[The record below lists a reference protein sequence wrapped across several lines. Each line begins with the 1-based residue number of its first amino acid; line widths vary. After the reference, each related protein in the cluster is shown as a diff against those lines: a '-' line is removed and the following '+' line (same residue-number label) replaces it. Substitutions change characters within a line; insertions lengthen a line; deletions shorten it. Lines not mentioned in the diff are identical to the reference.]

1 MIFNVISGGNASFVL
16 VFIEGLIS
24 FFSPCIIP
32 LLPVYMSYL
41 AGNAKEEKDGTVHYK
56 RKMVFL
62 HTVFFVSGISI
73 AFFALGMAF
82 TALGGFFSR
91 YQVIFTRIGGIII
104 IILGLFQLG
113 IFELKFLQKER
124 RLNTKIIEKKMNPL
138 VAFVTG
144 FTFSFA
150 WTPCIGPMLSSVLI
164 MASSAKDA
172 LVGNMLVLVY
182 TLGFTIPFLILGLF
196 TSKILEFLNS
206 KKKLLK
212 YTIKIAGIILIIVGI
227 MTITGWMNGVSG
239 YLNSMTEG
247 SITEEEEETEEVER
261 LPAFDFTLEDQFGNK
276 HTLSDYK
283 GKVVFL
289 NFWATWCPPCKKEMP
304 DIEKL
309 YQEFNLNQDEV
320 IILGVAEP
328 KTEEN
333 FNTREVD
340 KEGVIAFLDKN
351 NYTFPTLF
359 DEKGEVFRGYH
370 IQAFPTTYFIDK
382 EGKVL
387 GYYPGMMTESIMRDN
402 IQTTIDVT
410 DK

>member
-172 LVGNMLVLVY
+172 LVGNMQI
-182 TLGFTIPFLILGLF
+182 GRA
-196 TSKILEFLNS
+196 SCR
-206 KKKLLK
+206 
-212 YTIKIAGIILIIVGI
+212 
-227 MTITGWMNGVSG
+227 
-239 YLNSMTEG
+239 
-247 SITEEEEETEEVER
+247 ER
-261 LPAFDFTLEDQFGNK
+261 
-276 HTLSDYK
+276 
-283 GKVVFL
+283 V
-289 NFWATWCPPCKKEMP
+289 
-304 DIEKL
+304 
-309 YQEFNLNQDEV
+309 
-320 IILGVAEP
+320 
-328 KTEEN
+328 
-333 FNTREVD
+333 
-340 KEGVIAFLDKN
+340 
-351 NYTFPTLF
+351 
-359 DEKGEVFRGYH
+359 
-370 IQAFPTTYFIDK
+370 
-382 EGKVL
+382 
-387 GYYPGMMTESIMRDN
+387 
-402 IQTTIDVT
+402 
-410 DK
+410 